1 MLGFLSSLS
10 EESELES
17 EDSFLDIFPSFF
29 VSAFFVMTCEGLVL
43 GFLSSLSEESEL
55 ESEDSFLDIF
65 PSFFVS
71 AFFVMA

>member
-1 MLGFLSSLS
+1 MLGFLFSS
-10 EESELES
+10 
-17 EDSFLDIFPSFF
+17 
-29 VSAFFVMTCEGLVL
+29 
-43 GFLSSLSEESEL
+43 SEESEL